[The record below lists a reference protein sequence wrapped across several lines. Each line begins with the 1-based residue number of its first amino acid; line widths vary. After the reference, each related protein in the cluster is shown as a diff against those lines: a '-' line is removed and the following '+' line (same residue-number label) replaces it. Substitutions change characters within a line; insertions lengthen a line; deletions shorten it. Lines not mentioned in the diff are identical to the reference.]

1 MACTQ
6 QHRLQVL
13 AVDVGAVGQ
22 ILQQAYVSNTETCGC
37 FICLGSRSWKFL
49 TCSSMLF
56 LSVRSWMRIF
66 LIYARRNCI
75 CGFVCSYNRK
85 KEPGGTFEVRGSS
98 LLCLIFSVSFV
109 ASFIMLVHDTEFK
122 KKNGSRATASL
133 SLSFFSFS
141 TAASAFFNRPS
152 ACCHSLALSRS
163 RAGASS
169 SFLFSMAGKVG
180 APCCGLGKVEGT
192 DEP

>member
-13 AVDVGAVGQ
+13 AVDVGAIGQ

-66 LIYARRNCI
+66 LIHVYARRNCI

-85 KEPGGTFEVRGSS
+85 KEPGGTLEVRGSS

-109 ASFIMLVHDTEFK
+109 ASFIMLVHDTE
-122 KKNGSRATASL
+122 KKNGSRATSLSL

-152 ACCHSLALSRS
+152 ACSHSLALSRS

-169 SFLFSMAGKVG
+169 SFLSSAPPAVG
-180 APCCGLGKVEGT
+180 
-192 DEP
+192 